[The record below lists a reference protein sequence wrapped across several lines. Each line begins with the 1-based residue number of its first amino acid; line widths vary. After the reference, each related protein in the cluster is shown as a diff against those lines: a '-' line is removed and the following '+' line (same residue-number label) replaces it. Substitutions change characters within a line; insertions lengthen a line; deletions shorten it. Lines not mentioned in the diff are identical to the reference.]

1 MLSFIESLSAKVH
14 PTPPNIDTLSNLF
27 QDFYTV
33 ASTHIS
39 THISALA
46 TRQMRETSP
55 AAAARTTPS
64 KSRGK
69 AKSVSGKD
77 APSTENGE
85 GEQRMLTPQEL
96 TDRRKARRALE
107 QKRARLEE
115 AVERRLCE
123 GIYARIYRHQST
135 QDEAQDAKLRSKTTA
150 LSLVGIN
157 LADLGVDLDD
167 APSKT
172 PEKEA
177 AAASKIGDIKEALE
191 PARKEFVLMHEKRY
205 PLGKLNHLKAVHR
218 SIVDVLSA
226 YRPSAS
232 ADEIMPM
239 MIFTLI
245 TLPPE
250 NLHVISDARFI
261 QNFRWEQKLN
271 GEAAYCL
278 TTLEAAI
285 SFLQTVDLS
294 TLRADELPSGPTKAP
309 SHPNTP
315 RAETFPPAYNPSL
328 ASGPQDT
335 SGDDKTATKSAGLR
349 PPAGRSRRISDL
361 VNTPAQAINAASDS
375 LLNTADQSL
384 KNIST
389 SLGESY
395 NFLLGKLRERQAAPE
410 ASSLVVPKTLDD
422 ARKLVSTPPPE
433 DDSSVSGASEIHVG
447 DVRAQ
452 ATTEE
457 EGRRRSTPEDRILA
471 FIGGKKTV
479 RERSVEA
486 SSRSASRGSGKRV
499 ASGEEGKEK
508 EKEKGHGT
516 GAAGV
521 NPLESMRNLGNSLN
535 PMARLS
541 SMGVMRG
548 FGRSAPGTPGK
559 EGKESSKEVSKGH
572 AEGGDLATVSLLSS
586 SIFSHLILLSF
597 PHSPIFED
605 YEYITQDANG
615 SRPSPT

>member
-1 MLSFIESLSAKVH
+1 
-14 PTPPNIDTLSNLF
+14 
-27 QDFYTV
+27 
-33 ASTHIS
+33 
-39 THISALA
+39 
-46 TRQMRETSP
+46 MREISP
-55 AAAARTTPS
+55 AAAARTSPG
-64 KSRGK
+64 KPRGK
-69 AKSVSGKD
+69 TKPLSSKD
-77 APSTENGE
+77 ALSTENGE

-96 TDRRKARRALE
+96 ADRQRARKALE

-123 GIYARIYRHQST
+123 GIYGRIYRHQST
-135 QDEAQDAKLRSKTTA
+135 QDEAQDAKLRSKTAA

-157 LADLGVDLDD
+157 LADLGVDLGE
-167 APSKT
+167 APSEI
-172 PEKEA
+172 PENEA
-177 AAASKIGDIKEALE
+177 GTASKTGGIKEALE
-191 PARKEFVLMHEKRY
+191 PARKDFVLMNEKRY

-250 NLHVISDARFI
+250 NLHAISDSRFI

-294 TLRADELPSGPTKAP
+294 TLRADELPSGPPKAP

-328 ASGPQDT
+328 ASGLQDT
-335 SGDDKTATKSAGLR
+335 SGDDKTGTKPSPSPGGLR
-349 PPAGRSRRISDL
+349 APGGRSRRISDL

-375 LLNTADQSL
+375 LINTADQSL

-389 SLGESY
+389 SLGDSY

-410 ASSLVVPKTLDD
+410 ASPLVVPKTLDD

-433 DDSSVSGASEIHVG
+433 DDASVSGASE
-447 DVRAQ
+447 VRTGEAQ
-452 ATTEE
+452 VHTAEE
-457 EGRRRSTPEDRILA
+457 GGRRRSTPEDRILA
-471 FIGGKKTV
+471 FIGGRKTT
-479 RERSVEA
+479 RERSVEG
-486 SSRSASRGSGKRV
+486 SSRSASRGSAKRV
-499 ASGEEGKEK
+499 ASGLGEEGKEK
-508 EKEKGHGT
+508 EKGHGA
-516 GAAGV
+516 GGAGV

-548 FGRSAPGTPGK
+548 FGRSAPGTPSGK
-559 EGKESSKEVSKGH
+559 EGSKESSKGH
-572 AEGGDLATVSLLSS
+572 AEGGDLATVSLPLP
-586 SIFSHLILLSF
+586 SHLCTSSTF
-597 PHSPIFED
+597 HFTSPPP
-605 YEYITQDANG
+605 YPPNLANVNCKY
-615 SRPSPT
+615 

>member
-1 MLSFIESLSAKVH
+1 
-14 PTPPNIDTLSNLF
+14 
-27 QDFYTV
+27 
-33 ASTHIS
+33 
-39 THISALA
+39 
-46 TRQMRETSP
+46 MRETSP
-55 AAAARTTPS
+55 AAARTPPS
-64 KSRGK
+64 KPRGK
-69 AKSVSGKD
+69 AKSLSSKD
-77 APSTENGE
+77 ALSTENGE

-96 TDRRKARRALE
+96 EDRRRARKALE

-123 GIYARIYRHQST
+123 GIYGRIYRHQST
-135 QDEAQDAKLRSKTTA
+135 QDEAQDAKLRSKTAA

-157 LADLGVDLDD
+157 LADLGVELGE
-167 APSKT
+167 ASSKIPENETGTASKT
-172 PEKEA
+172 VE
-177 AAASKIGDIKEALE
+177 IKEALE
-191 PARKEFVLMHEKRY
+191 PARKEFVLMNEKRY

-226 YRPSAS
+226 YLPSAS

-239 MIFTLI
+239 IIFTLI

-250 NLHVISDARFI
+250 NLHAISDARFI

-294 TLRADELPSGPTKAP
+294 TLRADELPSGQPKVP
-309 SHPNTP
+309 SQPNIP

-328 ASGPQDT
+328 ASGPQAT
-335 SGDDKTATKSAGLR
+335 SGDDKAGTKPPPSPAGLR

-375 LLNTADQSL
+375 LLNSADQSL
-384 KNIST
+384 KNISI

-395 NFLLGKLRERQAAPE
+395 NFLLGKLGERQAAPE
-410 ASSLVVPKTLDD
+410 ASPLVVPKTLDD

-433 DDSSVSGASEIHVG
+433 DDASVSGASEVHPR
-447 DVRAQ
+447 DVQVQ
-452 ATTEE
+452 APEE
-457 EGRRRSTPEDRILA
+457 GGRRRSTPEDRILA
-471 FIGGKKTV
+471 FIGGRKTTG
-479 RERSVEA
+479 EGSVA
-486 SSRSASRGSGKRV
+486 GSSRSASRSSAKRV

-508 EKEKGHGT
+508 EKERGHGSG
-516 GAAGV
+516 GAAV

-541 SMGVMRG
+541 SMSVMRG
-548 FGRSAPGTPGK
+548 FARSAPGTPGK
-559 EGKESSKEVSKGH
+559 EGSKESSKESSKGH
-572 AEGGDLATVSLLSS
+572 AEGGDLATVSLTPPPTHTHPPTCLPPHPLTPANLASLS
-586 SIFSHLILLSF
+586 
-597 PHSPIFED
+597 
-605 YEYITQDANG
+605 
-615 SRPSPT
+615 RRC